1 MQQNETGEIYKISNA
16 KAFKHHMFTLILFK
30 GNLATELADTV
41 FDHHK
46 STTEFKVA
54 SSNLKRIKMKI

>member
-1 MQQNETGEIYKISNA
+1 
-16 KAFKHHMFTLILFK
+16 MFTLILFK